1 MSDALATLDELAPRL
16 PFVMDPDEEREA
28 AGALEDLSDDARHYG
43 SHKWTAP
50 INTPRQVIRLIL
62 KAAARHMKNPD
73 GYTVSRAGDESVS
86 WGEKGDNAG
95 SAFFTPDEIKR
106 LNELGGFR
114 SNQFFTVNTFAYQS
128 KAAPQNV
135 GLVPSQGSSEPFQLF
150 STEEP
155 W

>member
-1 MSDALATLDELAPRL
+1 MEVLASIEELRARV

-28 AGALEDLSDDARHYG
+28 VGALEDLSDDARHYG
-43 SHKWTAP
+43 SEKWQTPAV
-50 INTPRQVIRLIL
+50 TPRQVSKLIL

-86 WGEKGDNAG
+86 WAERGEGAG
-95 SAFFTPDEIKR
+95 SATFTTAEIQR

-114 SNQFFTVNTFAYQS
+114 SNSFFTVNTFAYGT
-128 KAAPQNV
+128 KARPQNV
-135 GLVPSQGSSEPFQLF
+135 GLVPDPGSNEPIQMF
-150 STEEP
+150 TDGEP